1 MKQVPLPQKEISVT
15 LLMHGPKLVRLGGAH
30 VYAFL
35 HARVDDQLR
44 WLSSFSALFNGQL
57 VVEWGGACYELLLPP
72 GTFFL
77 FDDEEPADG
86 VRRMMF
92 CDETGELCSVQLV
105 RQSSEGRSASWVKDT
120 ILSPAAV
127 RSTNPHNIAEMRE
140 LLARALAPNTSAP

>member
-1 MKQVPLPQKEISVT
+1 MT
-15 LLMHGPKLVRLGGAH
+15 LLMHGPKLERLCGAH

-35 HARVDDQLR
+35 HARVDDQLC

-77 FDDEEPADG
+77 FDAEEPADG
-86 VRRMMF
+86 VRRMTF

-105 RQSSEGRSASWVKDT
+105 RRSSEGRSASWAKDT

-127 RSTNPHNIAEMRE
+127 LPTNPNNIAEMRA
-140 LLARALAPNTSAP
+140 LLARALASNASIF